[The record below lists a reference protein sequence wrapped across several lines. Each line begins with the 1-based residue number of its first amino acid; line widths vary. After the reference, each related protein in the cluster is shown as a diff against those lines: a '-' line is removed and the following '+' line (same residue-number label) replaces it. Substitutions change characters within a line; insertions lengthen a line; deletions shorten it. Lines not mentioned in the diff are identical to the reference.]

1 MAINVFGFKS
11 GNRLQRKDTF
21 FQYKEE
27 EQFTGEYWIDKKKI
41 YQKVLV
47 ISQSSISSSTA
58 VLSHNI
64 ANVDHIIDFVFK
76 FDDCTYG
83 YPRTRILPSSYFR
96 DVTGWAG
103 QVIPSREF
111 LHFELGNAIYERI
124 MDATTQNIEAII
136 KYTKT
141 TD

>member
-1 MAINVFGFKS
+1 MTINVFGLKS
-11 GNRLQRKDTF
+11 GLRLQRKDMY
-21 FQYKEE
+21 FQYSTS
-27 EQFTGEYWIDKKKI
+27 EQFTGDYWIDGKKI

-47 ISQSSISSSTA
+47 ISKSSISSSTV

-64 ANVDHIIDFVFK
+64 ANIDHIINFIFK

-103 QVIPSREF
+103 QVIPSREY

-124 MDATTQNIEAII
+124 KDATTQNIEAII
-136 KYTKT
+136 EYTKT
-141 TD
+141 TG

>member
-1 MAINVFGFKS
+1 MIRVFGLKS
-11 GNRLQRKDTF
+11 GDRLQRKDTF

-27 EQFTGEYWIDKKKI
+27 EQFTGEHWINGKKI

-111 LHFELGNAIYERI
+111 LHFELGDAIYERI

>member
-1 MAINVFGFKS
+1 MIRVFGLKP
-11 GNRLQRKDTF
+11 GNRLQRKDTY
-21 FQYKEE
+21 FQYSAN
-27 EQFTGEYWIDKKKI
+27 EQFTGEYWTNGKKI

-96 DVTGWAG
+96 DVSGWAG

-111 LHFELGNAIYERI
+111 LHFELGDAIYERI

>member
-1 MAINVFGFKS
+1 MIRVFGLKS
-11 GNRLQRKDTF
+11 GDRLQRKDTF
-21 FQYKEE
+21 FQYKKE
-27 EQFTGEYWIDKKKI
+27 EQFTGEYWINGKKI

-96 DVTGWAG
+96 DVSGWAG

>member
-1 MAINVFGFKS
+1 MIRVFGLKS
-11 GNRLQRKDTF
+11 GDRLQRKDTF

-103 QVIPSREF
+103 
-111 LHFELGNAIYERI
+111 
-124 MDATTQNIEAII
+124 
-136 KYTKT
+136 
-141 TD
+141 

>member
-1 MAINVFGFKS
+1 MIRVFGLKS
-11 GNRLQRKDTF
+11 GDRLQRKDTF

-96 DVTGWAG
+96 DVSGWAG

-111 LHFELGNAIYERI
+111 LHFELGDAIYERI
-124 MDATTQNIEAII
+124 MDATTQNIEVII